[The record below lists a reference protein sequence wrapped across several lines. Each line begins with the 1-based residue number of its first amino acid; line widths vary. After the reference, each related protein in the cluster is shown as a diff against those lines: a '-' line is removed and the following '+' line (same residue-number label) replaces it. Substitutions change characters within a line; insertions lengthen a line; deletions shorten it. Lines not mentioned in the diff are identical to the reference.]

1 MTESRTYF
9 LALDQGGHSSR
20 AILFDG
26 RGSLLAQAKR
36 GVETSIS
43 DQGWIEQD
51 PMALVNSLREVLV
64 EVDELRAQ
72 LPMHGIANAGIAT
85 QRSSIVCWDRRTGDP
100 LTPVISWQDVRA
112 AQGLES
118 LSAQVEEIHRR
129 TGLFPNPHFGATKLR
144 WCLDEVPGVR
154 RAFEEGRLAFGPL
167 ASFLLYHLL
176 DEKPL
181 LVDCG
186 NAARTLLC
194 DIATGDWD
202 PHLLSLFDIP
212 AQALPRCVPTRFHYG
227 HLRLGEDRVPLCIA
241 NGDQAAALFAHG
253 ALSKDV
259 VIINAGTGAFLSQA
273 VGKAPIHCS
282 RLLSSLVYQDEDKRH
297 YAVEGTV
304 NAALAALEWVVAGL
318 VEEGSLPGESVE
330 KKGFQA
336 LLQQV
341 ADWLE
346 EDSEPPLFLN
356 GVSGLGAPFWQADFP
371 SQFLGEGSV
380 REKLVATV
388 ESIAFLLQANLEEI
402 RREVSHAPRQII
414 MTGGLASMDGLCQ
427 RVADVS
433 GLSVTRPPMIE
444 ATAQGT
450 AFLLAGEPSQWN
462 VEQEAA
468 REFLPRENSLLKLRY
483 SRWLHE
489 MEQVI
494 QQLGR

>member
-1 MTESRTYF
+1 MTEPITCF

-26 RGSLLAQAKR
+26 RGTLLAQAKR
-36 GVETSIS
+36 RVGTSIL

-51 PMALVNSLREVLV
+51 PMELVNSLREVLV
-64 EVDELRAQ
+64 EVHGLRAQ
-72 LPMHGIANAGIAT
+72 LPNHKIAKAGIAT
-85 QRSSIVCWDRRTGDP
+85 QRSSIVCWDRHTGDP

-144 WCLDEVPGVR
+144 WCLDEVPAVR
-154 RAFEEGRLAFGPL
+154 RALEEGCLAFGPL

-176 DEKPL
+176 DERPL

-194 DIATGDWD
+194 DISTGDWD
-202 PHLLSLFDIP
+202 PRLLSLFDIP
-212 AQALPRCVPTRFHYG
+212 AQALPRCVPTRFDYG
-227 HLRLGEDRVPLCIA
+227 HVRMGEERVPLCIA

-253 ALSKDV
+253 ALSKDT

-273 VGKAPIHCS
+273 VGSAPIHCS
-282 RLLSSLVYQDEDKRH
+282 RLLSSLVYQDEEKRV

-304 NAALAALEWVVAGL
+304 NAALAALEWVVASL
-318 VEEGSLPGESVE
+318 VAEGSLPGESVE
-330 KKGFQA
+330 KESFQL
-336 LLQQV
+336 LLQELT
-341 ADWLE
+341 DWLE
-346 EDSEPPLFLN
+346 EDNEPPLFLN

-371 SQFLGEGSV
+371 SQFIGEGSV
-380 REKLVATV
+380 PEKLVATV
-388 ESIAFLLQANLEEI
+388 ESIAFLLQANLEEM
-402 RREVSHAPRQII
+402 RREVSRLPQKII
-414 MTGGLASMDGLCQ
+414 MTGGLASLDGLCQ

-433 GLSVTRPPMIE
+433 GLPVTRPQTIE

-450 AFLLAGEPSQWN
+450 VFLLAGEPSPWN

-468 REFLPRENSLLKLRY
+468 REFLPRENTLLNLRY
-483 SRWLHE
+483 SCWLQE
-489 MEQVI
+489 MAQVI
-494 QQLGR
+494 QSLGR